1 MGDMRKGE
9 VTQIDFEY
17 GHGIIIDE
25 NGQDIHFQLDNVSGQ
40 ININSKVIFEIELGE
55 RGLAAV
61 KVKLAMVEIRA

>member
-55 RGLAAV
+55 HGLAAV
-61 KVKLAMVEIRA
+61 KVKLAMAEIRA

>member
-1 MGDMRKGE
+1 MGDMREGD

-25 NGQDIHFQLDNVSGQ
+25 NGQDIHFQVDNISDQ

-55 RGLAAV
+55 QGLAAV
-61 KVKLAMVEIRA
+61 KVKLKVEEIRA